1 MKSEADKTNFEFL
14 RGLALE
20 LGATAAKVIPADE
33 IVVENRVALKC
44 RVGCK
49 EYGKTLM
56 CPPYAPSVD
65 EFRKTLS
72 EYSYVLVFKLKSH
85 AEATAEVAKLLS
97 KPENDLSLTD
107 EMKQKIGAF
116 WASWKAE
123 KRELVKKIRALE
135 KAAMSRGYS
144 LALGFT
150 TGSCVICDECN
161 VEEKMCTHPT
171 EARYSAQAVGIN
183 VLQTLENAG
192 MPIPYPFN
200 KNPESFG
207 LVLIA

>member
-1 MKSEADKTNFEFL
+1 
-14 RGLALE
+14 
-20 LGATAAKVIPADE
+20 
-33 IVVENRVALKC
+33 
-44 RVGCK
+44 
-49 EYGKTLM
+49 M

-72 EYSYVLVFKLKSH
+72 EYSYALVFKLKSH

-97 KPENDLSLTD
+97 KDKNDPSLTE
-107 EMKQKIGAF
+107 EMKEKIQAF
-116 WASWKAE
+116 WDSWKAE
-123 KRELVKKIRALE
+123 KKELVKKICALE
-135 KAAMSRGYS
+135 KAAMSRGYP

-161 VEEKMCTHPT
+161 VEEMCTHPT

-183 VLQTLENAG
+183 ILQTLENAG
-192 MPIPYPFN
+192 IPIPYPFQ

-207 LVLIA
+207 LVLIT

>member
-1 MKSEADKTNFEFL
+1 MKSEADKSKLDFL
-14 RGLALE
+14 KDLALE
-20 LGATAAKVIPADE
+20 LGAAEAKIIPADE
-33 IVVENRVALKC
+33 IVVENRVVLKC

-49 EYGKTLM
+49 EFGKTLM

-65 EFRKTLS
+65 EFRKSLS
-72 EYSYVLVFKLKSH
+72 EYSYALVFKLKSQ

-97 KPENDLSLTD
+97 KNENDPSLTE
-107 EMKQKIGAF
+107 EMKERIQDF

-123 KRELVKKIRALE
+123 KKELVKKICALE
-135 KAAMSRGYS
+135 KAAMNRGYT

-150 TGSCVICDECN
+150 TGSCMICDECN
-161 VEEKMCTHPT
+161 LEEKICTHPT

-192 MPIPYPFN
+192 MPIPVPFN

-207 LVLIA
+207 LVLIT